1 MKKHMLCLVILCC
14 LLLQLLVF
22 PAAASTTPQSLTQPE
37 DLKQK
42 ITYFYHASLEYA
54 EKSSFDGYCAFYV
67 NTQLYLLK
75 INRKY
80 VAGNGNQQWENYRY
94 LKETNGGYEVHAYSS
109 RNYTLAESLRAIS
122 ENGTKIVWNILIC
135 FQEGVGA
142 AGRKYGHTCFIH
154 AIIDG
159 KVKSC
164 YLAGT
169 EIQFAWE
176 DTARTVGYELILE
189 RQGPDGAYA
198 VMDTVSTA
206 ISSIALSPEPGSYRA
221 AVRSI
226 HERGACCTS
235 EPVYFRVVE
244 QWDCALY
251 GHELTE
257 AATIAASCEEDGTI
271 TYTCAHCQD
280 SPVITL
286 PALGHSFGGGEVE
299 QVPTEESEGQRVY
312 TCATCGLQRYQ
323 TLPAL
328 SRNPFGDIRG
338 DAYYYWPVI
347 WAHEAGITMGMCED
361 EFEPYGSATR
371 AQVVTFLW
379 RMAGCPEPDASDC
392 PFDDVD
398 LESYYA
404 QALLW
409 ALESGIARG
418 MSDTKFAPGDPVTR
432 GQFVTFLHRLAG
444 APEVACGTTFADTGF
459 GAYYDAAVLW
469 ATRTGV
475 TTGMG
480 NGTFAP
486 TAACTRGQIVTFLNR
501 YAQPAD

>member
-1 MKKHMLCLVILCC
+1 M
-14 LLLQLLVF
+14 
-22 PAAASTTPQSLTQPE
+22 
-37 DLKQK
+37 
-42 ITYFYHASLEYA
+42 
-54 EKSSFDGYCAFYV
+54 
-67 NTQLYLLK
+67 
-75 INRKY
+75 
-80 VAGNGNQQWENYRY
+80 
-94 LKETNGGYEVHAYSS
+94 
-109 RNYTLAESLRAIS
+109 
-122 ENGTKIVWNILIC
+122 
-135 FQEGVGA
+135 GA

-159 KVKSC
+159 KVYFSDSQTVKIGQKEYPEGTPVSCTIEEFGRFYEPWTFEGTIHFTYPKNHTCDRERSLFTREDHPHYRCNQCSVCGGAWMDETPGYRGDCFECNYPGTPVLEGMKSC

-169 EIQFAWE
+169 EIQFFWE
-176 DTARTVGYELILE
+176 DTERTVGYELILE

-206 ISSIALSPEPGSYRA
+206 ISGIALSPEPGSYRA

-244 QWDCALY
+244 QWDCVLY

-280 SPVITL
+280 APVLTL

-379 RMAGCPEPDASDC
+379 RMAGCPEPDVSDC
-392 PFDDVD
+392 PFEDVD